1 MEAAPQTAELS
12 EVIDEHPQLP
22 PELMLEIA
30 SFLLDAPYVYIG
42 QREERKMQLKI
53 CRALSHSCRIFRAI
67 FIPHLWNSVDDFF
80 ADGGDD
86 LSLRLDVRM
95 REITQAEYLVN
106 HVKVISLSLHGP
118 ALSNPDRAAAFIA
131 CLRAFS
137 NLEALKIVSLAM
149 DRPINTQNSF
159 EYIYNAFRPHA
170 FLSVARLV
178 LPDALAPILSSFP
191 RARSIF
197 CGEDR
202 PTAGFRLIRAAK
214 NYCPKLEEVVYG
226 GSSRVMIGWISVA
239 TPNIQRLILRNTLFE
254 EDFVFMRTMTN
265 LIYLEFAHRE
275 DVDQLFPSL
284 ADCEKQGRALLSISR
299 NPAPKKLRI
308 VTLKGRTETV
318 LRETVI
324 DLP

>member
-1 MEAAPQTAELS
+1 MEPTPKSSGLL
-12 EVIDEHPQLP
+12 EVTHEHPQLP

-30 SFLLDAPYVYIG
+30 SFLLDPSYAYFE
-42 QREERKMQLKI
+42 QREERKMQLEI
-53 CRALSHSCRIFRAI
+53 YRALSHSCRIFRAV
-67 FIPHLWNSVDDFF
+67 FLPHLWNWLDDFF
-80 ADGGDD
+80 ADSGDD

-95 REITQAEYLVN
+95 RELTQAEYLPN
-106 HVKVISLSLHGP
+106 HVNVISLSLHGP

-137 NLEALKIVSLAM
+137 NLETLEIVSLAM
-149 DRPINTQNSF
+149 DRPPNTQNSF
-159 EYIYNAFRPHA
+159 EYIYNAFRPHV

-191 RARSIF
+191 RARSIL

-202 PTAGFRLIRAAK
+202 PTAGFRLIRAVK
-214 NYCPKLEEVVYG
+214 NYCPHLEEVVYG

-265 LIYLEFAHRE
+265 LTYLEFAHRE
-275 DVDQLFPSL
+275 DAAQMFPSL
-284 ADCEKQGRALLSISR
+284 ADCEKQGRALLGISR
-299 NPAPKKLRI
+299 NPAPKRLRI
-308 VTLKGRTETV
+308 RTLKGRTDTV
-318 LRETVI
+318 LRELVV
-324 DLP
+324 D